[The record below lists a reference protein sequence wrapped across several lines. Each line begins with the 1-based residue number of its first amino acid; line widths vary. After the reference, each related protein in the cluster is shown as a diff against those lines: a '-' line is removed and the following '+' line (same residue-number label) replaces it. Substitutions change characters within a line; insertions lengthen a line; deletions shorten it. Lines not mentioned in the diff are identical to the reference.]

1 MIAAVN
7 PDLIRYIRDNRPIYT
22 REAIRRRLIE
32 AGHAEADVDAAWAAV
47 EADAP
52 PPPTPVGPPPAAPP
66 ADPAGA
72 PSDALFTPDQFRAP
86 AAGAPIGDA
95 AAVQTPPASQG
106 RPRFPVLNSPLF
118 WVTLVGY
125 ILGMYIVAPLIG
137 GALADLDDSGVV
149 GGLLWLILW
158 LGGLVAGV
166 VLRRRNEPVALGLLL
181 GFVLVVGLPI
191 ALGFI
196 AIVIIAG
203 ICLVSLVP
211 GV

>member
-1 MIAAVN
+1 MVAAVN
-7 PDLIRYIRDNRPIYT
+7 PDVVRYIRDNRPIYT

-32 AGHAEADVDAAWAAV
+32 AGHAEADIDAAWAAV
-47 EADAP
+47 EADE
-52 PPPTPVGPPPAAPP
+52 PPPAPGGPPAAAPP
-66 ADPAGA
+66 GEPSEA
-72 PSDALFTPDQFRAP
+72 PSDAPFTPDQFRAP
-86 AAGAPIGDA
+86 AAGEAPGER
-95 AAVQTPPASQG
+95 AAVQAPPASPS

-137 GALADLDDSGVV
+137 SAFAGIDDSGLL
-149 GGLLWLILW
+149 GGLIWLFLW
-158 LGGLVAGV
+158 LGGLVAGIL
-166 VLRRRNEPVALGLLL
+166 LRPRNEPVALGLLL

-191 ALGFI
+191 VLGFI

-203 ICLVSLVP
+203 ICIVSLVP